1 MAERVRAQ
9 CRQRVGQ
16 PRTQIERLVA
26 ERYGE
31 PPEDTTRE
39 TKETKPT
46 SAMPPQAETATGVK
60 VSAAEP
66 LDGRDPNPRD
76 GA

>member
-1 MAERVRAQ
+1 MRALCRQQVDRPRAQ
-9 CRQRVGQ
+9 IG
-16 PRTQIERLVA
+16 ELVA

-31 PPEDTTRE
+31 PPDDATRE